1 MPFLL
6 LGGLLAAAVVFGCPG
21 AVRAANDPAATPEL
35 SAPGDAAAEIGR
47 ATWYAS
53 RFQGRRTA
61 SGERYDKNRYS
72 GAHATLPFGTR
83 VRVTSLDTGRS
94 VVVTIN
100 DRRGAPHAGQGRTSD
115 LVIDLSARAARE
127 IGIVRA
133 GVGPVSLTMVR

>member
-1 MPFLL
+1 MPLLL

-21 AVRAANDPAATPEL
+21 AARAASDPTAPPTL
-35 SAPGDAAAEIGR
+35 SGAGDAAAEVGR

-100 DRRGAPHAGQGRTSD
+100 DRRGTPHAGQSRNSD

-127 IGIVRA
+127 IGIARA
-133 GVGPVSLTMVR
+133 GIGAVSLTMIR

>member
-6 LGGLLAAAVVFGCPG
+6 GGFLAAAAVFGCPG
-21 AVRAANDPAATPEL
+21 AACAANDPAAPSAL
-35 SAPGDAAAEIGR
+35 SRSGDTAEIGR
-47 ATWYAS
+47 ATWYAP

-61 SGERYDKNRYS
+61 SGERYDRNRYS
-72 GAHATLPFGTR
+72 GAHASLPFGTR

-100 DRRGAPHAGQGRTSD
+100 DRRGTPGGGGQSSG

-127 IGIVRA
+127 IGIGRA
-133 GVGPVSLTMVR
+133 GIGPVSLTMVQ